1 MVSGTYLRSP
11 CQQSPSSPLL
21 APACT
26 EEFTLSTTVCDFI
39 MLSAGAKYSQLQM
52 DSVGAA
58 ICLCE
63 VLYIAKE
70 PEKNPTNLQIRGTSD
85 WTLKINR

>member
-1 MVSGTYLRSP
+1 
-11 CQQSPSSPLL
+11 
-21 APACT
+21 
-26 EEFTLSTTVCDFI
+26 

-58 ICLCE
+58 ICLCK

-70 PEKNPTNLQIRGTSD
+70 PEKIPTNLQSRGTSD

>member
-1 MVSGTYLRSP
+1 
-11 CQQSPSSPLL
+11 
-21 APACT
+21 
-26 EEFTLSTTVCDFI
+26 

-70 PEKNPTNLQIRGTSD
+70 PEKNPTNLRIRGTSD
-85 WTLKINR
+85 WMLKINR